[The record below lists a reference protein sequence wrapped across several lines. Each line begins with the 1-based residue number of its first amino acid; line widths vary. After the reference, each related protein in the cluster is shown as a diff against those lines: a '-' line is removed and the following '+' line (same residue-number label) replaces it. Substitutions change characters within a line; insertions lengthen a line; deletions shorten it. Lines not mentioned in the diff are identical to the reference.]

1 MGIMLVNVTQALGE
15 MAIVYPVS
23 GGFYTLAVRFLDPSW
38 GFAMGWNYV
47 FQWAT
52 VLPLEITAAAIT
64 LQYWTTSVNVAVW
77 ITVFW
82 IAIIIVNIFGTLGYA
97 EEECKSLVA
106 VASSEPTGSP

>member
-1 MGIMLVNVTQALGE
+1 
-15 MAIVYPVS
+15 
-23 GGFYTLAVRFLDPSW
+23 
-38 GFAMGWNYV
+38 
-47 FQWAT
+47 
-52 VLPLEITAAAIT
+52 LPLEITAAAIT